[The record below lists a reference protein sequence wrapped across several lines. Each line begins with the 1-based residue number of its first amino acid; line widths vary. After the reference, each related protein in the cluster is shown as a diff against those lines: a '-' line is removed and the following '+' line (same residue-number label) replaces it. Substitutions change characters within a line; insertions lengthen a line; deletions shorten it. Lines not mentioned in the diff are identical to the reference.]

1 MTSPAMTSP
10 AIPLGYGDRALGER
24 LGARVLVLMLGPF
37 LAAAAHGERWGGAR
51 AWWRTR
57 SRATTAGSG
66 DFDTV
71 VLVHIDA
78 AYNLARY
85 LTGDVEL
92 AEDIVQEA
100 LLKAYRG
107 FGAYRGENAKAWL
120 LTIVRRGFIDWS
132 NARRAGR
139 AVFSEDETADDAGDH
154 VADPCES
161 AETLLL
167 RAADVLSVQRALQAL
182 PEPFRESLI
191 LREIEG
197 LSYREVAEMTGVPQ
211 GTVMSRLARG
221 RELLARMLRTEPAP
235 SMSEVS
241 R

>member
-1 MTSPAMTSP
+1 MQTLSMTRS
-10 AIPLGYGDRALGER
+10 AIRLGPVPSGPS
-24 LGARVLVLMLGPF
+24 LGARVLVLMLGPL
-37 LAAAAHGERWGGAR
+37 LAVAHGGGR
-51 AWWRTR
+51 AWWGRR
-57 SRATTAGSG
+57 ARPATTAGGAG
-66 DFDTV
+66 DFDGV
-71 VLVHIDA
+71 ILVHIDA

-107 FGAYRGENAKAWL
+107 FATWRGDNAKAWL

-132 NARRAGR
+132 NARRASR
-139 AVFSEDETADDAGDH
+139 SVFSEAETADDAGDH
-154 VADPCES
+154 VADLSET

-167 RAADVLSVQRALQAL
+167 RAVDVEAVQRALQAL

-221 RELLARMLRTEPAP
+221 RELLARALRTEA
-235 SMSEVS
+235 S

>member
-1 MTSPAMTSP
+1 MQTLSMTAP
-10 AIPLGYGDRALGER
+10 AIR
-24 LGARVLVLMLGPF
+24 LRPIPGQRLLVLVLGPL
-37 LAAAAHGERWGGAR
+37 LAVAHGGGR
-51 AWWRTR
+51 AWWSRRAR
-57 SRATTAGSG
+57 SSTVAGPG
-66 DFDTV
+66 DFDGV
-71 VLVHIDA
+71 ILVHIDA

-107 FGAYRGENAKAWL
+107 FGAWRGDNAKAWL
-120 LTIVRRGFIDWS
+120 LTIVRRGFIDWA
-132 NARRAGR
+132 NARRASR
-139 AVFSEDETADDAGDH
+139 SVFSEDEAAED
-154 VADPCES
+154 VADP
-161 AETLLL
+161 AETAEALLS
-167 RAADVLSVQRALQAL
+167 RAADVATVQRALQAL

-221 RELLARMLRTEPAP
+221 RELLARALRTEAA
-235 SMSEVS
+235 

>member
-1 MTSPAMTSP
+1 MTSP
-10 AIPLGYGDRALGER
+10 AISFGSRNRAPGER
-24 LGARVLVLMLGPF
+24 LGTRVLVLMLGPF
-37 LAAAAHGERWGGAR
+37 LAVATHGERWGGAR

-57 SRATTAGSG
+57 SRATTAGPG
-66 DFDTV
+66 DFDAV

-107 FGAYRGENAKAWL
+107 FPTYRGENAKAWL

-139 AVFSEDETADDAGDH
+139 AVFSEAETAEDAGDH

-161 AETLLL
+161 AEALLL
-167 RAADVLSVQRALQAL
+167 RASDVSTVQRALQAL

-221 RELLARMLRTEPAP
+221 RELLARMLRTELAP
-235 SMSEVS
+235 TMSEVS